1 MHNLPLDV
9 DTFIPHK
16 TPIKMVDKLLSYD
29 DDTKTSI
36 YEYTI
41 PESSPFIGEES
52 QIDSEC
58 FLEIIAQA
66 AAAQHGF
73 NLTREKKETERGLL
87 VGVRE
92 FNIYN
97 SACVNDKLTITIEC
111 GTEIASLSIVEG
123 NIKIG
128 ESLIASATITVWHG
142 K

>member
-1 MHNLPLDV
+1 MYNLPLDV

-16 TPIKMVDKLLSYD
+16 SPIKMVDQLISYD
-29 DDTKTSI
+29 DETKTSI
-36 YEYTI
+36 IEYTI
-41 PESSPFIGEES
+41 PASSPFIGEES

-73 NLTREKKETERGLL
+73 NLKRENKEDERGLL

-97 SACVNDKLTITIEC
+97 SASVNDKLTITIEC

-123 NIKIG
+123 NIKVS

>member
-1 MHNLPLDV
+1 MMIKQKHRLLNTLFQRVPLLLEKSHKS
-9 DTFIPHK
+9 IPN
-16 TPIKMVDKLLSYD
+16 V
-29 DDTKTSI
+29 
-36 YEYTI
+36 
-41 PESSPFIGEES
+41 
-52 QIDSEC
+52 

-73 NLTREKKETERGLL
+73 NLKRDKKEDERGLL

-97 SACVNDKLTITIEC
+97 SAFVNDKLTITIEC

-123 NIKIG
+123 SIKNANL
-128 ESLIASATITVWHG
+128 LIATATITVWHG